1 MYIDIKIETARQ
13 REILYVYYSLIY
25 TYTHAHTNTYQKW
38 CNKVRLSLGELS
50 VANLASMPLS
60 IKTILPQRRCWE
72 QSFRKREEAILFQRQ
87 ADGKADKKFRTANR

>member
-1 MYIDIKIETARQ
+1 M
-13 REILYVYYSLIY
+13 YYSLIY

-60 IKTILPQRRCWE
+60 IKTILPQRDAGNSLSEREKRPFFSRDRQMGKQIRSSE
-72 QSFRKREEAILFQRQ
+72 QQTGESLEFPHISAT
-87 ADGKADKKFRTANR
+87 D